1 MTWHVY
7 IIKCRDNT
15 LYTGITN
22 NLKRRIA
29 AHNSGNGC
37 RYTKSRR
44 PVKLIHSEKHP
55 TKSQALKRESYIKS
69 LPRAKKHSLKEEVEA
84 VTAYNQR
91 AEACEDENL
100 KKILLHNAKEE
111 KEHAVMLIEWISQH
125 DKEFEKEAK
134 EYLFSGKADIASLEK

>member
-1 MTWHVY
+1 MKYENVE
-7 IIKCRDNT
+7 KLSGKT
-15 LYTGITN
+15 LDMN
-22 NLKRRIA
+22 
-29 AHNSGNGC
+29 
-37 RYTKSRR
+37 
-44 PVKLIHSEKHP
+44 
-55 TKSQALKRESYIKS
+55 
-69 LPRAKKHSLKEEVEA
+69 RAIDSLKEEVEA

-134 EYLFSGKADIASLEK
+134 EYMFSGKADIASLEK